1 MNAVRRLAI
10 YLKPYWR
17 WVLLAP
23 LLMLGEV
30 TMDLMQ
36 PRLLATIVD
45 EGIARLDMGV
55 VLRTAGTMVGFA
67 ILGAGGGISNGVF
80 ASKAAQSFGADLRQ
94 DLFSKVEQLSFANI
108 DRLQTGQLVTRLT
121 SDVVQV
127 QEALYTLLRIMVRA
141 PLLLVGGLVMA
152 IATAPQLA
160 FLPLG
165 LMPLTLIPVI
175 WVVRKATPLFGK
187 VQRRLDALNEIMQE
201 NLAGIRVVKAFAR
214 SDHERVRFGTGNRE
228 LADDTIRTIRVIVVV
243 MPVMMFTVNLG
254 VVGVLWFGGMR
265 VVAGTMQ
272 IGQLMAFVNY
282 LAQILMSVL
291 MVSMLVTHLARAT
304 ASAERIQEILDSVPT
319 IRDKPDAISDPPE
332 DATVVFEDVTFA
344 YDGDG
349 ADAALEGVSFV
360 ARPGQT
366 LALLG
371 QTGSGKSTLV
381 HLIPRYY
388 DVTGGRITVGGID
401 VRDMSSASL
410 RRMVGAVL
418 QETVLFSGTIRD
430 NIRYGRPE
438 ASQDEVERA
447 ARMAQAHDFIQE
459 FPDGYD
465 TVLGQRGVNLSG
477 GQKQRV
483 AIARALLVEP
493 PILILDDSTSSV
505 DVETE
510 ARIQEALE
518 AYGRERTCIM
528 VAQRISS
535 VLTADQILV
544 LNDGRLAASGTHE
557 ELMMSSPVYRE
568 IYESQLG
575 NAEVVDVR

>member
-10 YLKPYWR
+10 YVKPYWQ

-55 VLRTAGTMVGFA
+55 VVRTAALMGGLA
-67 ILGAGGGISNGVF
+67 ILGAGGGISNGIF

-141 PLLLVGGLVMA
+141 PLLLVGGLIMA
-152 IATAPQLA
+152 IITAPQLA

-175 WVVRKATPLFGK
+175 WVVRKATPLFGR

-214 SDHERVRFGTGNRE
+214 SEHERLRFGTGNRE
-228 LADDTIRTIRVIVVV
+228 LAEETIRTIRVIIVV

-254 VVGVLWFGGMR
+254 VVGVLWFGGVN
-265 VVAGTMQ
+265 VVEGSMQ
-272 IGQLMAFVNY
+272 VGQLMAFVNY

-304 ASAERIQEILDSVPT
+304 ASAERIQEILDSIPT

-332 DATVVFEDVTFA
+332 DATVAFEDVTFA

-349 ADAALEGVSFV
+349 ADAALQGISFV

-366 LALLG
+366 LAMLG

-388 DVTGGRITVGGID
+388 DVTGGRITVGGVD
-401 VRDMSSASL
+401 VRDMSSATL
-410 RRMVGAVL
+410 RRMIGAVL

-430 NIRYGRPE
+430 NIRYGRPD
-438 ASQDEVERA
+438 ASQEEVERA

-465 TVLGQRGVNLSG
+465 TILGQRGVNLSG

-510 ARIQEALE
+510 AMIQQALE
-518 AYGRERTCIM
+518 AYGRDRTCIM

-535 VLTADQILV
+535 VLNADQILV
-544 LNDGRLAASGTHE
+544 LNDGRVVASGTHE
-557 ELMMSSPVYRE
+557 QLVASSPVYRE

-575 NAEVVDVR
+575 NAEVLDV

>member
-265 VVAGTMQ
+265 VVAGSMQ
-272 IGQLMAFVNY
+272 VGQLMAFVNY
-282 LAQILMSVL
+282 LLQILMSVL

-388 DVTGGRITVGGID
+388 DVTGGRITVGGMD
-401 VRDMSSASL
+401 VRDMSSAAL

-430 NIRYGRPE
+430 NIRYGRPG

-544 LNDGRLAASGTHE
+544 LNDGRLVASGTHE

>member
-10 YLKPYWR
+10 YVKPYWQ

-55 VLRTAGTMVGFA
+55 VVRTAALMVGLA
-67 ILGAGGGISNGVF
+67 ILGAGGGISNGIF

-141 PLLLVGGLVMA
+141 PLLLVGGLIMA
-152 IATAPQLA
+152 IITAPQLA

-175 WVVRKATPLFGK
+175 WVVRKATPLFGR

-214 SDHERVRFGTGNRE
+214 SEHERLRFGTGNRE
-228 LADDTIRTIRVIVVV
+228 LAEETIRTIRVIIVV

-254 VVGVLWFGGMR
+254 VVGVLWFGGVN
-265 VVAGTMQ
+265 VVEGSMQ
-272 IGQLMAFVNY
+272 VGQLMAFVNY

-304 ASAERIQEILDSVPT
+304 ASAERIQEILDSIPT

-332 DATVVFEDVTFA
+332 DATVAFEDVTFA

-349 ADAALEGVSFV
+349 ADAALQGISFV

-366 LALLG
+366 LAMLG

-388 DVTGGRITVGGID
+388 DVTGGRITVGGVD
-401 VRDMSSASL
+401 VRDMSSATL
-410 RRMVGAVL
+410 RRMIGAVL

-430 NIRYGRPE
+430 NIRYGRPD
-438 ASQDEVERA
+438 ASQEEVERA

-465 TVLGQRGVNLSG
+465 TILGQRGVNLSG

-510 ARIQEALE
+510 AMIQQALE
-518 AYGRERTCIM
+518 AYGRDRTCIM

-535 VLTADQILV
+535 VLNADQILV
-544 LNDGRLAASGTHE
+544 LNDGRVVASGTHE
-557 ELMMSSPVYRE
+557 QLVASSPVYRE

-575 NAEVVDVR
+575 NAEVLDV

>member
-265 VVAGTMQ
+265 VVAGSMQ
-272 IGQLMAFVNY
+272 VGQLMAFVNY
-282 LAQILMSVL
+282 LLQILMSVL

-388 DVTGGRITVGGID
+388 DVTGGRITVGGMD
-401 VRDMSSASL
+401 VRDMSSATL

-544 LNDGRLAASGTHE
+544 LDDGRVVASGTHE
-557 ELMMSSPVYRE
+557 ELMVSSAVYRE

>member
-10 YLKPYWR
+10 YVKPYWQ

-55 VLRTAGTMVGFA
+55 VVRTAALMVGLA
-67 ILGAGGGISNGVF
+67 ILGAGGGISNGIF

-141 PLLLVGGLVMA
+141 PLLLVGGLIMA
-152 IATAPQLA
+152 IITAPQLA

-175 WVVRKATPLFGK
+175 WVVRKATPLFGR

-214 SDHERVRFGTGNRE
+214 SEHERLRFGTGNRE
-228 LADDTIRTIRVIVVV
+228 LAEETIRTIRVIIVV

-254 VVGVLWFGGMR
+254 VVGVLWFGGVN
-265 VVAGTMQ
+265 VVEGSMQ
-272 IGQLMAFVNY
+272 VGQLMAFVNY

-304 ASAERIQEILDSVPT
+304 ASAERIQEILDSIPT

-332 DATVVFEDVTFA
+332 DATVAFEDVTFA

-349 ADAALEGVSFV
+349 ADAALQGISFV

-366 LALLG
+366 LAMLG

-388 DVTGGRITVGGID
+388 DVTGGRITVGGVD
-401 VRDMSSASL
+401 VRDMSSATL
-410 RRMVGAVL
+410 RRMIGAVL

-430 NIRYGRPE
+430 NIRYGRPD
-438 ASQDEVERA
+438 ASQEEVEQA

-465 TVLGQRGVNLSG
+465 TILGQRGVNLSG

-510 ARIQEALE
+510 AMIQQALE
-518 AYGRERTCIM
+518 AYGRDRTCIM

-535 VLTADQILV
+535 VLNADQILV
-544 LNDGRLAASGTHE
+544 LNDGRVVASGTHE
-557 ELMMSSPVYRE
+557 QLVASSPVYRE

-575 NAEVVDVR
+575 NAEVLDV

>member
-265 VVAGTMQ
+265 VVAGSMQ
-272 IGQLMAFVNY
+272 VGQLMAFVNY
-282 LAQILMSVL
+282 LLQILMSVL

-388 DVTGGRITVGGID
+388 DVTGGRITVGGMD
-401 VRDMSSASL
+401 VRDMSSAAL

-544 LNDGRLAASGTHE
+544 LNDGRLVASGTHE

>member
-265 VVAGTMQ
+265 VVAGSMQ
-272 IGQLMAFVNY
+272 VGQLMAFVNY

-388 DVTGGRITVGGID
+388 DVTGGRITVGGMD
-401 VRDMSSASL
+401 VRDMSSAAL

-544 LNDGRLAASGTHE
+544 LDDGRVVASGTHE
-557 ELMMSSPVYRE
+557 ELMVSSAVYRE